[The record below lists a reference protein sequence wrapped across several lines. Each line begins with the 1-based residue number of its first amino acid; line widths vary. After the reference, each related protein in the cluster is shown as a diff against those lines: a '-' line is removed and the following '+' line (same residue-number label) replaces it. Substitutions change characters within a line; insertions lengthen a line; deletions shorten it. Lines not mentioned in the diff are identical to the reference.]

1 MAIRAG
7 LKKGTQLNSKLKNL
21 FFITWIELAGRWFL
35 GITFIYACTNK
46 ILAPDYFAKIIY
58 GYYLFP
64 DFSINLIA
72 IVLPFLELFSGVA
85 LLLGIY
91 PRSAALIVNGMLFAF
106 IIVLSINLIRGQEFD
121 CGCFSFGEP
130 GYTSSLGQLLIRDLI
145 YFFVGLHILFFGEPR
160 RLCILQTGS
169 ILKNISRDA

>member
-7 LKKGTQLNSKLKNL
+7 LKKVIQLNSRLKSI
-21 FFITWIELAGRWFL
+21 FYITWIELVGRWVL

-46 ILAPDYFAKIIY
+46 ILAPDYFAKIVY

-85 LLLGIY
+85 LLLGVY
-91 PRSAALIVNGMLFAF
+91 PRSAALIANGMIFAF
-106 IIVLSINLIRGQEFD
+106 IIALSINLIRGQEFD

-130 GYTSSLGQLLIRDLI
+130 GYTSSAGQLLIRDII
-145 YFFVGLHILFFGEPR
+145 YFFVGLHVLFFSERR

-169 ILKNISRDA
+169 ILKNISRDS